1 MSRHGCS
8 CNAIGAQVV
17 AKELSCSL
25 KQFPRERSQPSLRRS
40 HRSVRA
46 LSKAMKERGTALC
59 CSTLKLAL
67 SPASQT
73 SRREDAL
80 RALTLMFFSV
90 FNKDQN
96 SGLELILSFV
106 NDITETHS

>member
-1 MSRHGCS
+1 M
-8 CNAIGAQVV
+8 

-25 KQFPRERSQPSLRRS
+25 KQFPGERSQPSLRRS
-40 HRSVRA
+40 HRAVRA

-59 CSTLKLAL
+59 CSIPKLAL

-80 RALTLMFFSV
+80 RALTLMLFSV

-96 SGLELILSFV
+96 NGLELTLSFV
-106 NDITETHS
+106 NDTTEKKS